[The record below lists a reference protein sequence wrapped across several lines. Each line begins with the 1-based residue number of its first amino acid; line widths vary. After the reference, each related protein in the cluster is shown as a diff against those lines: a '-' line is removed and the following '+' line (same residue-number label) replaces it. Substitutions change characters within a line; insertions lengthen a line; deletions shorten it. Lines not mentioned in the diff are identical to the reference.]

1 MTAMKRLFL
10 LLVLAACLPSCFDI
24 PQLDVDTESVSL
36 ADEGGSERVRVTSN
50 VDWTASA
57 SADWISIQYTT
68 GGSSLTISA
77 TRNPG
82 NSDRRGTVTLTGGDL
97 LRTISVTQSSAPLQ
111 TVRTSITG
119 VSAWYVPTLSGNGVS
134 GTLSVASTTAD
145 YKDGLQLT
153 SLNSAKTYVVRIDAR
168 YATGISFS
176 TVEGIVEIDLSAF

>member
-1 MTAMKRLFL
+1 MTAMKRLFI

-50 VDWTASA
+50 VDWTATA

-82 NSDRRGTVTLTGGDL
+82 SSERRGTVTLTGGDL
-97 LRTISVTQSSAPLQ
+97 MRTISVTQSCAQLQ
-111 TVRTSITG
+111 TLQVSITG
-119 VSAWYVPTLSGNGVS
+119 VSTWNVPILSGNGVS
-134 GTLSVASTTAD
+134 GTLSVGSTVAD
-145 YKDGLQLT
+145 YKNGLQLNLPST
-153 SLNSAKTYVVRIDAR
+153 TKTYVVRIDAL
-168 YATGISFS
+168 YATGVSFD
-176 TVEGIVEIDLSAF
+176 TVEGISEIDLSSF